1 MTGSLLSALFFSSP
15 ISSLFLLLAS
25 FFLPQLLAPMK
36 SHERIFV
43 DEAVVTVCHF
53 AQNSAVK
60 LKRSGSS
67 SPPTPETFE
76 VRWLRLG
83 RLEGYTV
90 AGEGGWIFD
99 RNPITGRQMLEPVVT
114 ASEKASAS
122 IVES

>member
-1 MTGSLLSALFFSSP
+1 
-15 ISSLFLLLAS
+15 
-25 FFLPQLLAPMK
+25 MK

-53 AQNSAVK
+53 AQDSAVK
-60 LKRSGSS
+60 LKRSGSSSRRSSSS